1 MKKYKLIDE
10 ARPFGLYRIQALID
24 IPGVV
29 RAGEKGG
36 LIEKASNLSQE
47 GGAWV
52 SYDAKVSGNARVSDD
67 ARVFDN
73 AKVFGGAKVFGN
85 ARVSGNARV
94 FGGAEVYGGAKVSKP
109 HHVFTASALGYHVTV
124 TPQNIVVGCQTWA
137 YDDALPTL
145 AKALELGVKN
155 QTQYRLLVATVEL
168 GKVTVKQ

>member
-1 MKKYKLIDE
+1 MFKSTVKKKYKMTKE
-10 ARPFGLYRIQALID
+10 GNYYRIQALID

-73 AKVFGGAKVFGN
+73 AKVFGGAKV
-85 ARVSGNARV
+85 
-94 FGGAEVYGGAKVSKP
+94 SKP

-145 AKALELGVKN
+145 AKALELGVK
-155 QTQYRLLVATVEL
+155 TKTEYKMLKTLVKI
-168 GKVTVKQ
+168 GKKVVKDV